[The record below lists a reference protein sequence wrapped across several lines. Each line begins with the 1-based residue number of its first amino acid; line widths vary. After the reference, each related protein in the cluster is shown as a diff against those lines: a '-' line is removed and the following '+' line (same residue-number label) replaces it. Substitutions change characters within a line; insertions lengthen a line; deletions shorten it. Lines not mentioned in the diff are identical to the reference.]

1 MAGRGLVR
9 RNCLITV
16 SEVPRA
22 WWGRRFRLST
32 LDPARG
38 WQAGYPLGRAW
49 WGRRL
54 FGLTA
59 SQIHREGSERNPFL
73 SLAMLQVEA
82 LGGAVGAHPP
92 VGIRRQWGA
101 LDADCLDVGF
111 ADIPGFAAVVG
122 LVEFVAVAARAR
134 AVIDHQ
140 RAARLIREKK
150 LLDGAETGLIEDRVG
165 TPGLAAVGSHEQKR
179 VLRERG
185 EGEAAGPAGFDLGEL

>member
-16 SEVPRA
+16 SEGPRA
-22 WWGRRFRLST
+22 GWGRRIRLST

-101 LDADCLDVGF
+101 LDADCLDV
-111 ADIPGFAAVVG
+111 
-122 LVEFVAVAARAR
+122 
-134 AVIDHQ
+134 
-140 RAARLIREKK
+140 
-150 LLDGAETGLIEDRVG
+150 
-165 TPGLAAVGSHEQKR
+165 
-179 VLRERG
+179 
-185 EGEAAGPAGFDLGEL
+185 